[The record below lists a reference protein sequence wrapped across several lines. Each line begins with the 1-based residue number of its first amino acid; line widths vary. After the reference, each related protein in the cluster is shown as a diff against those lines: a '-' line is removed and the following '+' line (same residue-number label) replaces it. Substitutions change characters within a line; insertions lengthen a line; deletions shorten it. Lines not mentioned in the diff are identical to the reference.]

1 MANGVN
7 PLDHPTRQDDAE
19 IHLVISFSQD
29 CPVDRPF
36 PFETIL
42 WVHSFEPPFPI
53 RRSFSRIE
61 TVNAVPLLGEVQ
73 HASVRN
79 APDPAARASQL
90 LCFSQ
95 VGFAEPQA
103 FLCALPISNAPCR
116 TDHLPRT
123 APPLSLHIPLQF
135 TAPDSP
141 PRT

>member
-79 APDPAARASQL
+79 APDPAARASHL

-103 FLCALPISNAPCR
+103 FVFALAISNVFARSRPLPRPPRPYSLPISLTVPTPHSRAC
-116 TDHLPRT
+116 
-123 APPLSLHIPLQF
+123 S
-135 TAPDSP
+135 
-141 PRT
+141 